1 MTSKSDAARELL
13 RRRMA
18 RKSLLGFIRYINPE
32 YIISD
37 FSITTCAALERFVD
51 DCMAGLRP
59 VLILQAPPQHGK
71 SDIVSRYLP
80 AFVFGHY
87 PDIRIAGLSYGK
99 DLASDM
105 NRDVQRIMM
114 SPEYHILFPE
124 SSLGHKRVVAGLDI
138 DAKRNSETFELVG
151 RKGSY
156 VGQGVGGPL
165 TGKRV
170 DCFVS
175 GTKVE
180 TDHGLTCIEDLC
192 VDTNTRRILSHN
204 GRGFEYARLKAF
216 AVSTG
221 HGIYRVTTAAGRV
234 FESTGDHR
242 ILTGRGY
249 VQASQLSSGDIL
261 LCCLREGSGQDGSR
275 NHEVHPY
282 GTEGDV
288 LLESLR
294 LLDDERT
301 ESEELQMLR
310 KAISDERQDVL
321 QQGMPICFS
330 GVQASARSEDL
341 RDVHDSIHREVQQRE
356 ISDLLRAVVLGS
368 GARQADDGRG
378 ESSLSRWAKSIA
390 AAATLRKVLSER
402 KADDSGEGQQ
412 SVRSLRGCSIKNRG
426 PSHRRMVEQ
435 QCIVELDN
443 PMREVSQLDPQGDGL
458 REVTDQVLMVERV
471 RETATVY
478 DIQVEGNANFF
489 ADGVLVHNCGII
501 DDPIKN
507 SKEALSPATKDSIWK
522 WYGSTFLTRLSKNS
536 GHIIMATRWA
546 TDDLSGRVLAAN
558 PKASL
563 LSFPAIN
570 EEGEALIPDLHPAEK
585 LLETKAILGDYFWS
599 AMYQQSPKTI
609 GGAIFKDTG
618 VRHYLT
624 KDLPDKFDKVIQS
637 WDMTFKDSEGTDF
650 VVGQVWGKLGANCYL
665 LYEHRERMSF
675 TKSKAAVVAMTAR
688 FPLARRKLIEDKAN
702 GPAIMDSL
710 KAEISG
716 MIPVEPDGSKIARA
730 HAITAE
736 WEAGNVWLPH
746 PDIAP
751 WITEWIDEVT
761 TFPAAAN
768 DDRVDAM
775 TQALRD
781 LYSAS
786 KGLWG

>member
-18 RKSLLGFIRYINPE
+18 RKSLLGFIRYINHD

-37 FSITTCAALERFVD
+37 FSITTCAALEKFVD

-170 DCFVS
+170 DF
-175 GTKVE
+175 
-180 TDHGLTCIEDLC
+180 
-192 VDTNTRRILSHN
+192 
-204 GRGFEYARLKAF
+204 
-216 AVSTG
+216 
-221 HGIYRVTTAAGRV
+221 
-234 FESTGDHR
+234 
-242 ILTGRGY
+242 
-249 VQASQLSSGDIL
+249 
-261 LCCLREGSGQDGSR
+261 
-275 NHEVHPY
+275 
-282 GTEGDV
+282 
-288 LLESLR
+288 
-294 LLDDERT
+294 
-301 ESEELQMLR
+301 
-310 KAISDERQDVL
+310 
-321 QQGMPICFS
+321 
-330 GVQASARSEDL
+330 GV
-341 RDVHDSIHREVQQRE
+341 
-356 ISDLLRAVVLGS
+356 
-368 GARQADDGRG
+368 
-378 ESSLSRWAKSIA
+378 
-390 AAATLRKVLSER
+390 
-402 KADDSGEGQQ
+402 
-412 SVRSLRGCSIKNRG
+412 
-426 PSHRRMVEQ
+426 
-435 QCIVELDN
+435 
-443 PMREVSQLDPQGDGL
+443 
-458 REVTDQVLMVERV
+458 
-471 RETATVY
+471 
-478 DIQVEGNANFF
+478 
-489 ADGVLVHNCGII
+489 I

-522 WYGSTFLTRLSKNS
+522 WYGSTFLTRLSKNA

-546 TDDLSGRVLAAN
+546 TDDLSGRVMAAN
-558 PKASL
+558 PKAKL

-570 EEGEALIPDLHPAEK
+570 ELGEALIPELHPADK

-624 KDLPDKFDKVIQS
+624 KDLPAKFDKVIQS